1 MATRR
6 PQITNVRS
14 KAAIPTASSRIQRI
28 QPSRS
33 ATSNDLEFEP
43 QPEASTSSSILQP
56 LMLASPSKRL
66 GVPGAQSQV
75 EMNVQVVVRC
85 RIRSEREINENSAI
99 IVSTQGARSEE
110 ITIETAIPTSNLGIY
125 SPPPTRT
132 YPFDRVFGPEA
143 DQTMIYNDVVQPL
156 LDEVVS
162 GYNCTLF
169 AYGQTGTG
177 KTYTMQGDL
186 TPSVTGGPCAEA
198 GMIPRVLSR
207 LYQHLESSVADYS
220 VKISYIELY
229 NEELRDLLAPE
240 LSAPAG
246 SAQPMG
252 AGARSAEGTLKIFDE
267 AGTGKRGV
275 MIQGLDETLAK
286 DFNHAIALL
295 RKGSHRRQIAATKFN
310 EHSSRSHSV
319 FTITVHTKETS
330 SKGDDTLRVG
340 KLNLVDLAG
349 SENIGRSGAENKR
362 AREAGM
368 INQSLL
374 TLGRVINALVDQSPH
389 VPYRES
395 KLTRLLQDSLG
406 GRTKT
411 CIIATV
417 SPARSNMEET
427 LSTLDYAIRAKSI
440 RNKPEVNQRMTRNLL
455 LKEFVAEIDKLKS
468 DLLAAREKNGIF
480 FSKESWQEMSEE
492 HEQMKTLHE
501 ESKRQVEII
510 STQMRAVR
518 EEFEQGMGLLMRSEG
533 ELKET
538 RDRLGRTAGELKSTE
553 GELKVVRREL
563 GEEKYVSGALKE
575 TEGRLNGVAGSL
587 RDVVKES
594 VGNVRGLEKK
604 LDRKTAVFASNS
616 KAVLDHGRSVGSLVQ
631 EMEITLNKSIAG
643 QVEVS
648 QGLKQQALGLRTS
661 EAEALSRH
669 SAFIAQQL
677 TKLTDSIE
685 AIKAKDAAESQA
697 VVALGTAVRTT
708 TETIVTRFSNWE
720 SSLKESLDALVNEVG
735 TACEAGVGTA
745 TTVFRSAVSLVD
757 AVVLEAKS
765 FVDEER
771 TAFEELRE
779 VTEQAAS
786 SEISRLQNQNKLLTQ
801 LLDSEKI
808 KAERMRDDLI
818 KQVSSLLVG
827 FTEAR
832 DTSMR
837 EAVGAVREDIVE
849 GQREIAQYAGRVE
862 GTIGES
868 VSRMERVNERMEGR
882 GAEGRRVK
890 DGGLKALS
898 TVTATMKN
906 GLATMREGVTS
917 AVEEESSWLASHV
930 ESTEKTYTV
939 AVERLDRSK
948 RARVELTSG
957 METDAK
963 QGYGQLQE
971 EIKVTEGRMV
981 QGMDDFVGQIEH
993 GQTLITNMSQEAST
1007 TLASI
1012 RQDAQQL
1019 LDEGAKEDAS
1029 TGTTPTRKR
1038 RWEFVESWE
1047 LTKKR
1052 EELIKEWHQSET
1064 RRETESNAEQGPPTQ
1079 RRRLENDDQNPTD
1092 EAEIIDDTQDRG
1104 VDGAVPEGEQ
1114 EQENMAPEAIALS
1127 TSASTTTTAA
1137 PESPPTAAATAVD
1150 EEEDDV
1156 VSKMVSPAPPQPVSK
1171 IHRPRL
1177 SIPQPIAKKMRSASG
1192 AAVGTTKGKGKAV
1205 DGGAAGAGPM
1215 PLAER
1220 SGNIAVR
1227 PRRTVR

>member
-6 PQITNVRS
+6 PQINSVRS
-14 KAAIPTASSRIQRI
+14 KVAIPTTGSKPQRI
-28 QPSRS
+28 QHSRS
-33 ATSNDLEFEP
+33 ATINEFESELP
-43 QPEASTSSSILQP
+43 PEASTSSSSASQLQP
-56 LMLASPSKRL
+56 LVLASPSKRL
-66 GVPGAQSQV
+66 GVPGAQSQA

-85 RIRSEREINENSAI
+85 RVRSKREINENSPI

-110 ITIETAIPTSNLGIY
+110 ITIETAIPTSTLGIY

-143 DQTMIYNDVVQPL
+143 DQTMVYNDVVQPL

-229 NEELRDLLAPE
+229 NEELRDLLAPD
-240 LSAPAG
+240 LSAPA
-246 SAQPMG
+246 SSTQPMG
-252 AGARSAEGTLKIFDE
+252 LTGRSESTLKIFDE

-275 MIQGLDETLAK
+275 MIQGLDETPAK
-286 DFNHAIALL
+286 DFNYAIALL

-417 SPARSNMEET
+417 SPARFNMEET

-440 RNKPEVNQRMTRNLL
+440 RNKPEVNQRMTRNSL

-518 EEFEQGMGLLMRSEG
+518 EEFEQGMGLLVRSEG

-538 RDRLGRTAGELKSTE
+538 RERLGRTEGELESTE
-553 GELKVVRREL
+553 GELAVVRREL
-563 GEEKYVSGALKE
+563 GEEKYVSSVLMQ
-575 TEGRLNGVAGSL
+575 TESKLDAVAGSL
-587 RDVVKES
+587 KSVVKES
-594 VGNVRGLEKK
+594 VGDVRGLEKK
-604 LDRKTAVFASNS
+604 LDRKAAVFASNS
-616 KAVLDHGRSVGSLVQ
+616 MAVLSHGRSVIARAQDLESSLN
-631 EMEITLNKSIAG
+631 MSITR
-643 QVEVS
+643 QVEIS
-648 QGLKQQALGLRTS
+648 QLLNQQAKGLRTS
-661 EAEALSRH
+661 EVEALSGH
-669 SAFIAQQL
+669 STFITQQL
-677 TKLTDSIE
+677 AKLTDSVD
-685 AIKAKDAAESQA
+685 AIKSKDAAESQA
-697 VVALGTAVRTT
+697 VMALSAAVRTT
-708 TETIVTRFSNWE
+708 TETIVTRFSGWE
-720 SSLKESLDALVNEVG
+720 SSLKESCDVLVGEVG
-735 TACEAGVGTA
+735 TACEVGIESATNAFKTA
-745 TTVFRSAVSLVD
+745 VGLVD
-757 AVVLEAKS
+757 TVVLEAKA

-771 TAFEELRE
+771 KAFEELRDM
-779 VTEQAAS
+779 TEHAAS
-786 SEISRLQNQNKLLTQ
+786 SEVSRLKNQNKLLTQ
-801 LLDSEKI
+801 LLDSEKV

-818 KQVSSLLVG
+818 KQVSCLLVG

-832 DTSMR
+832 DASVR
-837 EAVGAVREDIVE
+837 EAVGAVREDIEE
-849 GQREIAQYAGRVE
+849 GQMEMAQYATRVE
-862 GTIGES
+862 GKVGEGVGRMQKMSSKIESRIGD
-868 VSRMERVNERMEGR
+868 GR
-882 GAEGRRVK
+882 NAR
-890 DGGLKALS
+890 DGGLTALS
-898 TVTATMKN
+898 TVAATMKN
-906 GLATMREGVTS
+906 GLSTMREGVMS
-917 AVEEESSWLASHV
+917 SVGEESAWLAGHV
-930 ESTEKTYTV
+930 ESAEKTYTV
-939 AVERLDRSK
+939 AIERLDQSK
-948 RARVELTSG
+948 RARVELTSNMELETKQAFGHLGEEMAVAEERMVDG
-957 METDAK
+957 ME
-963 QGYGQLQE
+963 GF
-971 EIKVTEGRMV
+971 VT
-981 QGMDDFVGQIEH
+981 QIEQGH
-993 GQTLITNMSQEAST
+993 TLIQSMSQEAST
-1007 TLASI
+1007 SLASI
-1012 RQDAQQL
+1012 RADAQGL
-1019 LDEGAKEDAS
+1019 LEEGTKEDES

-1038 RWEFVESWE
+1038 RWDYVESWE
-1047 LTKKR
+1047 LTKRR
-1052 EELIKEWHQSET
+1052 EDLVREWHRLES
-1064 RRETESNAEQGPPTQ
+1064 RRETEEQGPTQ
-1079 RRRLENDDQNPTD
+1079 RRRVDREVELDADDDAMQDD
-1092 EAEIIDDTQDRG
+1092 EDH
-1104 VDGAVPEGEQ
+1104 VDVESAQ
-1114 EQENMAPEAIALS
+1114 EQENMLPDGALS
-1127 TSASTTTTAA
+1127 TSASTTATAA
-1137 PESPPTAAATAVD
+1137 SAPSPPAGEDDILPPIISAAA
-1150 EEEDDV
+1150 
-1156 VSKMVSPAPPQPVSK
+1156 PQPQR
-1171 IHRPRL
+1171 RPT
-1177 SIPQPIAKKMRSASG
+1177 QPTQSSLLQPVAKRVRTASG
-1192 AAVGTTKGKGKAV
+1192 VAIPTIGMAAMNAKGGKGKAG
-1205 DGGAAGAGPM
+1205 DGVAAPGPM
-1215 PLAER
+1215 QPLAER
-1220 SGNIAVR
+1220 SGNIIGR